1 MGTAIFTGVTGL
13 QAFQRKLDVI
23 ANNIANVNT
32 TAFKGARVS
41 FGDLF
46 SQTIEGAGAP
56 SGNFGGTNPSQVG
69 LGVKLMSIDIN
80 HTQGSLTQTGV
91 SSDLA
96 IQGAGFFV
104 LSDGI
109 GQVFSRDGSFSL
121 NANGQLVH
129 TATGL
134 FVQGFPAVDG
144 VVDTQAPVGNISVPL
159 GGSSIVQATSSTT
172 LTGNLTAS
180 ATEGDPLAVPP
191 IPPTTVTRTI
201 RVFDSLGTPRD
212 ILLTFTK
219 IAQVDGDPGAGT
231 TLFNA
236 WSVDATYNG
245 TSVLNAGTSG
255 GTRGVLLY
263 NTDGSLSQYGFDDG
277 AGEFQGQLAAG
288 EPVISVGNITG
299 ETLPVL
305 PFDFNVDFDGISN
318 LAGQS
323 EVNNPNQDGFPL
335 GILEAYNIGESG
347 IVNGVYSNG
356 LTRVLGQVALA
367 TFANVGGLE
376 RLGDNLFRV
385 STSTGLP
392 QIGAANT
399 GSRGSINGG
408 VLEGSNVDLG
418 TEFSNMII
426 TQRGFQANARTI
438 TTADTL
444 LGEAV
449 NLVR

>member
-1 MGTAIFTGVTGL
+1 MGTAIFTGLTGL

-46 SQTIEGAGAP
+46 SQTIESAGTP

-69 LGVKLMSIDIN
+69 LGVRLASIDIN
-80 HTQGSLTQTGV
+80 HSQGSLLQTGV

-96 IQGAGFFV
+96 IQGSGFFV
-104 LSDGI
+104 LSDSV
-109 GQVFSRDGSFSL
+109 GQVFSRDGAFSL
-121 NANGQLVH
+121 NANGELVH

-134 FVQGFPAVDG
+134 FVQGFPAIDG
-144 VVDTQAPVGNISVPL
+144 VIDSQGVVGNIQVSV
-159 GGSSIVQATSSTT
+159 GGQAIVQATTLTT
-172 LTGNLTAS
+172 LGGNLTAE
-180 ATEGDPLAVPP
+180 ATEGDPLAIPP
-191 IPPTTVTRTI
+191 IPATTATRTI
-201 RVFDSLGTPRD
+201 RVFDSLGSPRD

-219 IAQVDGDPGAGT
+219 IEQVDVGG

-236 WSVDATYNG
+236 WAFDATFDGVSAVN
-245 TSVLNAGTSG
+245 VGTSG
-255 GTRGVLLY
+255 GTRAVLLF
-263 NTDGSLSQYGFDDG
+263 NDDGSLSQYGFDDG
-277 AGEFQGQLAAG
+277 AGAFAGTLAAG
-288 EPVISVGNITG
+288 EPVLSVANITG
-299 ETLPVL
+299 ETLPVM
-305 PFDFNVDFDGISN
+305 PFDFNISFDNMSHLSGDS
-318 LAGQS
+318 Q
-323 EVNNPNQDGFPL
+323 VNNPNQDGFPL
-335 GILEAYNIGESG
+335 GVLEAFNIGSGG
-347 IVNGVYSNG
+347 IVNGIFSNG
-356 LTRVLGQVALA
+356 LSRVLGQVALA

-376 RLGDNLFRV
+376 RIGDNLFRT
-385 STSTGLP
+385 STSTGLA
-392 QIGAANT
+392 QIGTADS
-399 GSRGSINGG
+399 GGRGSINGG
-408 VLEGSNVDLG
+408 ALEGSNVDLG

>member
-159 GGSSIVQATSSTT
+159 GGSAIVQATTSTT
-172 LTGNLTAS
+172 LTGNLTAE

-212 ILLTFTK
+212 VLLTFTK
-219 IAQVDGDPGAGT
+219 IEQVDAGGT
-231 TLFNA
+231 DFNA
-236 WSVDATYNG
+236 WQLEAEYDG
-245 TSVLNAGTSG
+245 TSVLDPGSSG
-255 GTRGVLLY
+255 GTRAVLLF
-263 NTDGSLSQYGFDDG
+263 NDDGSLSQYGFDDG
-277 AGEFQGQLAAG
+277 AGAFQGQLGAG
-288 EPVISVGNITG
+288 EPVISINNITG

-305 PFDFNVDFDGISN
+305 PFDFDIDFDGISH

-323 EVNNPNQDGFPL
+323 EINNPNQDGFPL
-335 GILEAYNIGESG
+335 GILEAFNIGESG

-376 RLGDNLFRV
+376 RLGDNLFRT
-385 STSTGLP
+385 STSTGLA

>member
-32 TAFKGARVS
+32 TAFKGARAS

-69 LGVKLMSIDIN
+69 LGVKLASIDIN
-80 HTQGSLTQTGV
+80 HSQGSLVQTGV

-104 LSDGI
+104 LSDNV
-109 GQVFSRDGSFSL
+109 GQVFSRDGAFSL
-121 NANGQLVH
+121 NANGELVH

-134 FVQGFPAVDG
+134 FVQGFPVVDG
-144 VVDTQAPVGNISVPL
+144 VVDSQAVVGNIQVPI
-159 GGSSIVQATSSTT
+159 GGQAIVQATTSST
-172 LTGNLTAS
+172 LAGNLTAE
-180 ATEGDPLAVPP
+180 ATEGDALAIPP

-212 ILLTFTK
+212 VLLTFTK
-219 IAQVDGDPGAGT
+219 IPQVDVSGT
-231 TLFNA
+231 PFNA
-236 WSVDATYNG
+236 WSLDATFNG
-245 TSVLNAGTSG
+245 TSVINAGTSG
-255 GTRGVLLY
+255 GTRAVLLF
-263 NTDGSLSQYGFDDG
+263 NDDGSLSQYGFDNG
-277 AGEFQGQLAAG
+277 TGTFQGTLGAG
-288 EPVISVGNITG
+288 EPVISIGNITG

-305 PFDFNVDFDGISN
+305 PFDFNIDFNGMSH
-318 LAGQS
+318 LSGQS
-323 EVNNPNQDGFPL
+323 QVNNPNQDGFPL
-335 GILEAYNIGESG
+335 GVLEAFNIGEGG
-347 IVNGVYSNG
+347 IVNGIFSNG
-356 LTRVLGQVALA
+356 LSRVLGQVALA
-367 TFANVGGLE
+367 NFANVGGLE
-376 RLGDNLFRV
+376 RIGDNLFRT

-392 QIGAANT
+392 QIGTADT
-399 GSRGSINGG
+399 GGRGSINGG

>member
-32 TAFKGARVS
+32 TAFKGARAS

-46 SQTIEGAGAP
+46 SQTLEGASAP
-56 SGNFGGTNPSQVG
+56 SGNFGGTNPTQVG
-69 LGVKLMSIDIN
+69 LGVKLATIDIN
-80 HTQGSLTQTGV
+80 QSQGSLLQTGV

-104 LSDGI
+104 LSDNI
-109 GQVFSRDGSFSL
+109 GQVFTRDGSFSL
-121 NANGQLVH
+121 NANGELVH

-144 VVDTQAPVGNISVPL
+144 VVDQQTVVGKIVVPL
-159 GGSSIVQATSSTT
+159 GGQAIVQATTITS
-172 LTGNLTAS
+172 LAGNLSAE
-180 ATEGDPLAVPP
+180 ATEGDALAVPP
-191 IPPTTVTRTI
+191 IPPTTVSRTI

-219 IAQVDGDPGAGT
+219 ISQVDVSGT
-231 TLFNA
+231 PFNA
-236 WSVDATYNG
+236 WSLDATFDAV
-245 TSVLNAGTSG
+245 SVVNAGTSG
-255 GTRGVLLY
+255 GTRAVLLF
-263 NTDGSLSQYGFDDG
+263 NPDGSLNQYGFDDG
-277 AGEFQGQLAAG
+277 LGTFAGTLAAG
-288 EPVISVGNITG
+288 EPVISVANVTG
-299 ETLPVL
+299 ETLPIL
-305 PFDFNVDFDGISN
+305 PFDFNINFDGVSH
-318 LAGQS
+318 LSGQS
-323 EVNNPNQDGFPL
+323 QLSNPNQDGFPL
-335 GILEAYNIGESG
+335 GVLEAFNVGQG
-347 IVNGVYSNG
+347 GVVNGIFSNG
-356 LTRVLGQVALA
+356 LSRVLGQVALA
-367 TFANVGGLE
+367 SFANANGLE
-376 RLGDNLFRV
+376 RMGDNLFRT

-392 QIGAANT
+392 QIGVADT
-399 GSRGSINGG
+399 GGRGSINGG

>member
-32 TAFKGARVS
+32 TAFKGARAS

-46 SQTIEGAGAP
+46 SQTLEGASAP
-56 SGNFGGTNPSQVG
+56 TGNFGGTNPSQVG
-69 LGVKLMSIDIN
+69 LGVKLASIDIN
-80 HTQGSLTQTGV
+80 QSQGSLLQTGV

-104 LSDGI
+104 LSDGV

-121 NANGQLVH
+121 NANGELVH

-144 VVDTQAPVGNISVPL
+144 VVDPQAVVANLVVPL
-159 GGSSIVQATSSTT
+159 GGQAIVQATTNSA
-172 LTGNLTAS
+172 LAGNLTAE
-180 ATEGDPLAVPP
+180 ATEGDALA
-191 IPPTTVTRTI
+191 IPPVPATTVTRTI

-219 IAQVDGDPGAGT
+219 IPQVDVSG

-236 WSVDATYNG
+236 WSFDATYDS
-245 TSVLNAGTSG
+245 TSAVNAGTSG
-255 GTRGVLLY
+255 GTRAVLLF

-277 AGEFQGQLAAG
+277 AGVFAGTLAAG
-288 EPVISVGNITG
+288 EPVLSVANITG

-305 PFDFNVDFDGISN
+305 PFDFNVDFANVSH
-318 LAGQS
+318 LSGQS
-323 EVNNPNQDGFPL
+323 ELSNPNQDGFPL
-335 GILEAYNIGESG
+335 GVLEAFNIGQGG
-347 IVNGVYSNG
+347 IVNGIFSNG
-356 LTRVLGQVALA
+356 LSRVLGQVALA
-367 TFANVGGLE
+367 SFANPGGLE
-376 RLGDNLFRV
+376 RLGDNLFRT
-385 STSTGLP
+385 STSTGLA
-392 QIGAANT
+392 QIGVSDS
-399 GSRGSINGG
+399 GGRGSINGG